1 MANESIPLFR
11 PGQDISATASAA
23 VTGKR
28 FVAWTGGLLPL
39 TSPKTLPT
47 AAHATAAGA
56 IAGVSSYDAASGS
69 RFAIQRGKGLV
80 VTVTAAAAITA
91 LAEVEVGPAARSS
104 PRPSGVAVGR
114 ALSAGSHRH
123 RLLRRAVLKGSELD
137 AYIRVSVSTSDSE
150 RPDRFG
156 RRDAAAADQDH
167 PLSERSRTA
176 GLLGRPGVLAP
187 VAACPAVRSSTTS
200 WSPTSCSWHPDAT

>member
-47 AAHATAAGA
+47 AAHAGAGLA

-80 VTVTAAAAITA
+80 VTVTAGAAITA
-91 LAEVEVGPAARSS
+91 LAEVEVGTNGKAITKA
-104 PRPSGVAVGR
+104 SGVAVGR
-114 ALSAGSHRH
+114 AMSAGSTDTDCF
-123 RLLRRAVLKGSELD
+123 VEL
-137 AYIRVSVSTSDSE
+137 Y
-150 RPDRFG
+150 
-156 RRDAAAADQDH
+156 
-167 PLSERSRTA
+167 
-176 GLLGRPGVLAP
+176 
-187 VAACPAVRSSTTS
+187 
-200 WSPTSCSWHPDAT
+200 

>member
-69 RFAIQRGKGLV
+69 RFAVQRGKGLV
-80 VTVTAAAAITA
+80 VTVTAAGNFAA
-91 LAEVEVGPAARSS
+91 LSEVEVGANGKAAVFG
-104 PRPSGVAVGR
+104 SGVKVGK
-114 ALSAGSHRH
+114 ALSAGSTDTDCF
-123 RLLRRAVLKGSELD
+123 VEL
-137 AYIRVSVSTSDSE
+137 Y
-150 RPDRFG
+150 
-156 RRDAAAADQDH
+156 
-167 PLSERSRTA
+167 
-176 GLLGRPGVLAP
+176 
-187 VAACPAVRSSTTS
+187 
-200 WSPTSCSWHPDAT
+200 